1 MLAAKNGVSRRLW
14 SPPSRCRAAAASSK
28 LTLRPAMNFMDSA
41 VGWAMTLL
49 VV

>member
-1 MLAAKNGVSRRLW
+1 MLAAKSGSRGGYGPRR
-14 SPPSRCRAAAASSK
+14 PAAQRRPASSK
-28 LTLRPAMNFMDSA
+28 LTLRPAMNFMNSA